1 MRHQPQGDHR
11 PVRSPPDADFSA
23 GQDDLVYDFE
33 TSYRAMESRDQRFDG
48 RFVVAVTSTSVYC
61 RPSCPSRTPRRENVR
76 FFRLP
81 AAAEAMGFRACRRCR
96 PDAAPSSPEWNSRGD
111 LAARALRLIAGG
123 TVDQDSVA
131 GLARRLA
138 VSERHLHRQLVA
150 EVGVGPQL
158 LAISRRAQVARLL
171 VESGGLALA
180 DVAFAAGYSSVR
192 QFNDGMRAAFGCAP
206 GELRRAKP
214 AGSVEG
220 QGLLVL
226 RLRYRPPL
234 MTGPLLD
241 WLAARA
247 LPGVETVE
255 GPCYRRTMRL
265 PHGAGYVAVELEPG
279 RDSVTVRLSLA
290 DLRDVTAA
298 VQRCREIFDLDT
310 DPGMIADWLLPDPVL
325 GPLVQARTG
334 LRVPGCAD
342 GCELAVRTVLGR
354 RLSPAA
360 ARALGGRLVA
370 RFGEPFNTG
379 DGCLTHLF
387 PTPEALVEAEL
398 ETIGLTGRRAAT
410 VRALARAAY
419 AEGLVLD
426 RGADR
431 EQCVAA
437 LLALPGIGPWTA
449 GYIAM
454 RALGDPDVF
463 PHNDVG
469 LRTAARGIGIPGL
482 PAYAQRW
489 RPWRSYAAM
498 QLWTSLR

>member
-1 MRHQPQGDHR
+1 
-11 PVRSPPDADFSA
+11 VS
-23 GQDDLVYDFE
+23 DFE
-33 TSYRAMESRDQRFDG
+33 TSYRAMQSRDQRFDG
-48 RFVVAVTSTSVYC
+48 RFVVAVTSTNVYC
-61 RPSCPSRTPRRENVR
+61 RPSCPSRTPHRENVR
-76 FFRLP
+76 FFALP

-96 PDAAPSSPEWNSRGD
+96 PDAAPSSPEWNARGD

-123 TVDQDSVA
+123 AVDQDGVA

-150 EVGVGPQL
+150 EVGVGPQQ

-214 AGSVEG
+214 PGSVDG
-220 QGLLVL
+220 HGLLVL

-234 MTGPLLD
+234 PAGPLLA
-241 WLAARA
+241 WLATRA
-247 LPGVETVE
+247 LAGVETIE
-255 GPCYRRTMRL
+255 GHTYRRTMRL
-265 PHGAGYVAVELEPG
+265 PHGPGHVAMELEPVG
-279 RDSVTVRLSLA
+279 DRERWGVVTVRLALA

-310 DPGMIADWLLPDPVL
+310 DPGMIADGLLSDPVL
-325 GPLVQARTG
+325 GPLVRARPG

-342 GCELAVRTVLGR
+342 GFELAVRAVLGR
-354 RLSPAA
+354 QLSPAA

-370 RFGEPFNTG
+370 RFGEPFDTG

-387 PTPEALVEAEL
+387 PTPAALVDAEL
-398 ETIGLTGRRAAT
+398 EAIGLTAQRAAT

-431 EQCVAA
+431 ERCVSA

-454 RALGDPDVF
+454 RALGDPDVLL
-463 PHNDVG
+463 HNDVG
-469 LRTAARGIGIPGL
+469 LRAAARSFGITGL
-482 PAYAQRW
+482 PGYARRW

-498 QLWTSLR
+498 QLLTNA

>member
-1 MRHQPQGDHR
+1 
-11 PVRSPPDADFSA
+11 
-23 GQDDLVYDFE
+23 
-33 TSYRAMESRDQRFDG
+33 
-48 RFVVAVTSTSVYC
+48 
-61 RPSCPSRTPRRENVR
+61 
-76 FFRLP
+76 
-81 AAAEAMGFRACRRCR
+81 
-96 PDAAPSSPEWNSRGD
+96 
-111 LAARALRLIAGG
+111 
-123 TVDQDSVA
+123 
-131 GLARRLA
+131 
-138 VSERHLHRQLVA
+138 
-150 EVGVGPQL
+150 
-158 LAISRRAQVARLL
+158 VARLL

-214 AGSVEG
+214 PGSVDG
-220 QGLLVL
+220 HGLLVL

-234 MTGPLLD
+234 LAGPLLA
-241 WLAARA
+241 WLATRA
-247 LPGVETVE
+247 LAGVETIE
-255 GPCYRRTMRL
+255 GHTYRRTMRL
-265 PHGAGYVAVELEPG
+265 PHGPGHVAMELEPVG
-279 RDSVTVRLSLA
+279 DRERWGVVTVRLALA

-310 DPGMIADWLLPDPVL
+310 DPGMIADGLLSDPVL
-325 GPLVQARTG
+325 GPLVRARPG

-342 GCELAVRTVLGR
+342 GFELAVRAVLGR
-354 RLSPAA
+354 QLSPAA

-387 PTPEALVEAEL
+387 PTPAALDDAEL
-398 ETIGLTGRRAAT
+398 EAMGLTGRRAAT

-431 EQCVAA
+431 ERCVSA

-454 RALGDPDVF
+454 RALGDPDVLL
-463 PHNDVG
+463 HNDVG
-469 LRTAARGIGIPGL
+469 LRAAARSFGITGL
-482 PAYAQRW
+482 PGYARRW
-489 RPWRSYAAM
+489 RPWRSYAAV
-498 QLWTSLR
+498 QLLTNA